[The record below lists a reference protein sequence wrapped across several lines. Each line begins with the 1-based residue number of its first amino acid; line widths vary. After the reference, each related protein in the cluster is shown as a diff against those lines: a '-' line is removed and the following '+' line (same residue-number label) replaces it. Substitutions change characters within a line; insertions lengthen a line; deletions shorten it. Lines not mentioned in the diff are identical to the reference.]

1 MPIDLGLLGLYA
13 ITVIAMIATPG
24 PVVVLVTGA
33 GLAGGGRQALRTA
46 IGTNVASL
54 ILILLSALV
63 IKGLFA
69 VNETVFT
76 VLKLAGAAYIGW
88 IGWEVLREARA
99 APASGDG
106 NSGNSGN
113 GNGNGNGL
121 MKPRV
126 GGFGKGFVMAIS
138 NPKDIIFFASFFPQF
153 IGVTPDTNTSIG
165 LLTVL
170 WIVLDFATL
179 MTVYW
184 LVSRTLKPSA
194 HRWVLQISGG
204 LMLLVGAGGII
215 SSILALTGL

>member
-69 VNETVFT
+69 VDETVFT
-76 VLKLAGAAYIGW
+76 ILKLAGAAYIGW

-99 APASGDG
+99 APASG
-106 NSGNSGN
+106 N
-113 GNGNGNGL
+113 GNGNG
-121 MKPRV
+121 MIKPRV

-194 HRWVLQISGG
+194 HRWVLLISGG
-204 LMLLVGAGGII
+204 LMLLIGAGGII
-215 SSILALTGL
+215 SSILALTGR